1 MRKLTMNEL
10 KRMNVVYT
18 PSEAKAI
25 KCFEKRKL
33 QSQHRE
39 THALPVVRAI
49 SLLAELFSFREIQ
62 IG

>member
-10 KRMNVVYT
+10 KRMNGVYT
-18 PSEAKAI
+18 RTKQKPLNVLKKETSISPRA
-25 KCFEKRKL
+25 
-33 QSQHRE
+33 